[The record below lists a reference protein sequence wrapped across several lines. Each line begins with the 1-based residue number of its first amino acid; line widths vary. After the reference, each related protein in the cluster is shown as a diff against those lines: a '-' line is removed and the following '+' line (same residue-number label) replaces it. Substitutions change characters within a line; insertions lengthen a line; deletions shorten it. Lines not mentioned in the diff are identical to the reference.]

1 MPHKAMLRGVREW
14 PSDPPVKK
22 RPHSLLADLIFY
34 ESIGARLPI
43 GAFRL
48 SGHLMDTHR
57 GCQDFNL
64 IFEPTCAYCTV
75 GSSAS
80 VCLSACLV
88 KNTNYTLRAIP
99 FEKLVG
105 GVWRQLFRPTH
116 SDFSLFLGVPRSDF
130 FPINAMQKT
139 TRQTTPQWF
148 LNYSQTPDTPAT
160 NFSNGIAL
168 RNIFLVNE

>member
-1 MPHKAMLRGVREW
+1 MGV
-14 PSDPPVKK
+14 PSSDPPVKK
-22 RPHSLLADLIFY
+22 QPHSLLADLIFY
-34 ESIGARLPI
+34 ESIGAWLPI
-43 GAFRL
+43 GAFRPC
-48 SGHLMDTHR
+48 GHLMDTHR

-105 GVWRQLFRPTH
+105 GVWRQLGYPAVVFFPLTQCRKRP
-116 SDFSLFLGVPRSDF
+116 VRPPRSDF
-130 FPINAMQKT
+130 GTILRPPRDI
-139 TRQTTPQWF
+139 F
-148 LNYSQTPDTPAT
+148 LNAHHTPPPPT
-160 NFSNGIAL
+160 FQM
-168 RNIFLVNE
+168 E